1 MKGVFRLVANSI
13 TELIGNTPLLKL
25 KRVVPEGAADVLV
38 KLEFFNP
45 GGSIKDRIA
54 LGMINAAEASGQLKP
69 GGTIVEPTSGN
80 TGIGLALVAAAKG
93 YHLIITMP
101 ETMSKERRALIQGYG
116 TELILTPGA
125 DGMPGAIK
133 KAQELAKAHGYF
145 LPMQF
150 DNAAN
155 PAAQEKTT
163 GEEILKALD
172 GQAPDAFIAG
182 VGTGG
187 TLTGVGR
194 ALRAA
199 DPQTLIYALE
209 AAESPLLKEGHGGK
223 HKIQGISAGFVPK
236 VLDTK
241 LYNDIVEVTS
251 DQAIDM
257 ARRVSREEGFLPGI
271 SAGANIFGA
280 IEIAKQLGAG
290 KTVVTVAPDNGERY
304 LSTDL
309 FDF

>member
-1 MKGVFRLVANSI
+1 MVANSI

-150 DNAAN
+150 DNTAN

>member
-1 MKGVFRLVANSI
+1 MVANSI

-155 PAAQEKTT
+155 PEAQEKTT

-280 IEIAKQLGAG
+280 IEIAKQLGEG